1 MTGVITLLAAGTG
14 TGPFYIYSNVDGFT
28 IPFASNISKASLL
41 AGYPTE
47 QIPLGTTIIR
57 VWSLND
63 ECNNYTDII
72 VPLQACYNFLPENA
86 TYLTSQII
94 KSTTGYFY
102 GYFIQYEETG
112 VVTNSKHLVKLNIDL
127 TIDDT
132 FNVGVGFNEIL
143 YTGSSIIE
151 QPDGKIIVT
160 GTFTTY
166 QGVSANRIVRINTN
180 GTRDNTFVIGTGFNG
195 FTQVPRFD
203 STNKVLVTGLYSKYN
218 GYPANRLI
226 RLNTDG
232 SVDTTLVTGTGFNNT
247 TVDVLTNPDDS
258 MIVTGYFTSYN
269 GSTREGMV
277 KLNSLG
283 AVDETFVVGAGL
295 VPHSNNNPTYLT
307 RIDGE
312 SSFYASGYFTQYKG
326 IPEPYIIKIDE
337 FGNKD
342 TSFNAGTGFDNKTYS
357 IQTVWDDKLFVRG
370 SFQNYNG
377 ISAYSGFI
385 LLNTD
390 GSILYS
396 EESLIYY
403 NTPIIIGNNLFAS
416 PEGGCMELLY
426 TFVPTPVITTTTTTT
441 VAPTTT
447 TTTTE
452 CMCVSTVTIDVT
464 EAGTFD
470 FTDCTS
476 TPRSTGVGVGIQTL
490 DYSGDGCITKNT
502 QAGSALYTIVEW
514 GPCC

>member
-63 ECNNYTDII
+63 ECNNYTDIV
-72 VPLQACYNFLPENA
+72 VPFQACYNFLPENT
-86 TYLTSQII
+86 TYILSQVI

-102 GYFIQYEETG
+102 GYFTGYEETG
-112 VVTNSKHLVKLNIDL
+112 VPTSSKHLVKLNEDL
-127 TIDDT
+127 TIDNT
-132 FNVGVGFNEIL
+132 FDVGIGFDEIL

-151 QPDGKIIVT
+151 QPDGKIIAT
-160 GTFTTY
+160 GTFTAY
-166 QGVSANRIVRINTN
+166 QGVSANRIIRLNTN

-203 STNKVLVTGLYSKYN
+203 STYKIIVTGLYSEYD

-232 SVDTTLVTGTGFNNT
+232 SVDTTLVIGIGFNNT
-247 TVDVLTNPDDS
+247 TVDVLVNPDDS

-277 KLNSLG
+277 KLDSLG

-295 VPHSNNNPTYLT
+295 VPHGNYEPTYLA
-307 RIDGE
+307 RIPGE
-312 SSFYASGYFTQYKG
+312 SSFYATGFFTEYKG
-326 IPEPYIIKIDE
+326 VPEPYIIKIDE

-342 TSFNAGTGFDNKTYS
+342 TSFDAGTGFDNTGVS
-357 IQTVWDDKLFVRG
+357 IQTVWDNKLFVTG
-370 SFQNYNG
+370 YFENYNG
-377 ISAYSGFI
+377 TSAYSGFI
-385 LLNTD
+385 ILNAD
-390 GSILYS
+390 GTVLYS
-396 EESLIYY
+396 EESLTYY

-416 PEGGCMELLY
+416 PAGGCMELLY
-426 TFVPTPVITTTTTTT
+426 TFVP

-452 CMCVSTVTIDVT
+452 APTTYYYTASQFNCTTCTFVS
-464 EAGTFD
+464 AGWVISS
-470 FTDCTS
+470 S
-476 TPRSTGVGVGIQTL
+476 TPLIGGKYYVGSGAVFICGAVTTPQTAVSVSPTAY
-490 DYSGDGCITKNT
+490 DTCAEASC
-502 QAGSALYTIVEW
+502 
-514 GPCC
+514 